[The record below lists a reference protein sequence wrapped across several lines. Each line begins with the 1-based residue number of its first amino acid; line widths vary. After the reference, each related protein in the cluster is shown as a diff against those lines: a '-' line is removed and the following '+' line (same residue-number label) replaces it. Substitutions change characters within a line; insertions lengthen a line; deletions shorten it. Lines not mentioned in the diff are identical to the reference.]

1 MKKPY
6 YSFQRR
12 NPIFS
17 ACWRKK
23 HRKSCCS
30 LPITLYIS
38 LEVQS
43 WWEWWHFIGKEY
55 GKIMITF
62 LFRSLLKVCGNWSPF
77 VVFYSLQSWL
87 YLYVFVLSGGTCNNR
102 AIVEVA
108 LSRDIELTKTVT
120 DLCLDH
126 SENIYRLSDLIN
138 M

>member
-102 AIVEVA
+102 ATVHLKDIRFSSFYG
-108 LSRDIELTKTVT
+108 LSYGVIKKHDKTNKQT
-120 DLCLDH
+120 QML
-126 SENIYRLSDLIN
+126 
-138 M
+138 